1 MHRVGQLWVPVD
13 NPRSD
18 KELRKKKKKKKK
30 KKTRVENHIHS
41 YSNCVYLLGYYSNC
55 VYLQTYIPIDVGSF
69 VRKMCKF
76 DNFLLYTH
84 IGVIALNYI
93 MTHTKRYS

>member
-1 MHRVGQLWVPVD
+1 MD

-18 KELRKKKKKKKK
+18 KELRKKKLKKKLKKKK